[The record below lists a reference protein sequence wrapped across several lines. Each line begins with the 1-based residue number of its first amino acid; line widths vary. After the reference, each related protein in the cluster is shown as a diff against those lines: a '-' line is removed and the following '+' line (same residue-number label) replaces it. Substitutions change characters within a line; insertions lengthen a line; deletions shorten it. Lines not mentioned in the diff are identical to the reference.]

1 MSAPAALNSV
11 AAPPQRNETA
21 PVWRMLVAQVR
32 SVLIYYRRQ
41 PAFFVFSALL
51 PMFFYAMFGLTAG
64 DALPSG
70 ATVGALIMAHM
81 GAYSVSSVLVFNIGI
96 GQASRRAEKLDLL
109 QRATPLPPWIAIAA
123 DAVGG
128 LVLAGVSLVVL
139 FAFAAVAGGVQLDL
153 AVYPH
158 LLLRLLL
165 GALPVLGIGLT
176 IGFAASAS
184 AAPALAN
191 IIYLPL
197 AFLSGLFI
205 PLESLPDAIRAVAP
219 FLPTYHYAQLV
230 DGTFGA
236 AREPTGVS
244 ILWLAIWGVVLFA
257 AGIRAYR
264 LEQRRK
270 FS

>member
-1 MSAPAALNSV
+1 MAA
-11 AAPPQRNETA
+11 
-21 PVWRMLVAQVR
+21 AQVK

-41 PAFFVFSALL
+41 PAFFVFSVLL
-51 PMFFYAMFGLTAG
+51 PMFFYALFGLTA
-64 DALPSG
+64 DDTLPGG

-81 GAYSVSSVLVFNIGI
+81 GAYSVSGVFVFNIGI

-109 QRATPLPPWIAIAA
+109 QRATPLPPWVAIAA

-128 LVLAGVSLVVL
+128 LVLSGVSLLVL
-139 FAFAAVAGGVQLDL
+139 FAFAAIAGGVRLDPL
-153 AVYPH
+153 QYLH
-158 LLLRLLL
+158 LLVWLLV

-176 IGFAASAS
+176 IGYAASAS

-197 AFLSGLFI
+197 SFFSGLFI
-205 PLESLPDAIRAVAP
+205 PLEGLPGFVQQVAP

-230 DGTFGA
+230 DGVLGA
-236 AREPTGVS
+236 AREPAGVA
-244 ILWLAIWGVVLFA
+244 ILWLVGWGVILFA

-264 LEQRRK
+264 LEQQRK